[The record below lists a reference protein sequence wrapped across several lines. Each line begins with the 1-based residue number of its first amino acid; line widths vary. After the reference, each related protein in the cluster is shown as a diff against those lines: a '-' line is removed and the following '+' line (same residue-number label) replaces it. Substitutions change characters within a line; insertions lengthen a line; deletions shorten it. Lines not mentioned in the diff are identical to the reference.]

1 MGNQT
6 NDSTLVLAK
15 LLVGIGVVL
24 LLAGAGAWLG
34 PLLMHPLG
42 RSYPVVEGLTT
53 VGMLCFGPL
62 ALAGGLLAVLGSVL
76 WWSYR

>member
-1 MGNQT
+1 MRNQT
-6 NDSTLVLAK
+6 YDSTLVLAK

-24 LLAGAGAWLG
+24 LLAGMGAWLG

-42 RSYPVVEGLTT
+42 RGYPTVERVTT
-53 VGMLCFGPL
+53 VGILCFGPF
-62 ALAGGLLAVLGSVL
+62 ALAGGLLAVVGGVL